1 MRISTANA
9 YQTSLDSLMD
19 RQLSLS
25 GTQEQ
30 LTTGK
35 RVNRASD
42 DPAAAARAER
52 ALAAE
57 QRATASQR
65 AVDASSNAMTLT
77 ESALGDATDLLQQV
91 REALVSVGNA
101 SYSDAERASKANEIA
116 DLRKQLLAVANRSDG
131 SGTYLFGGQGASSAP
146 FADVPGG
153 VSFQGA
159 GGVVQAASG
168 EALPLTVN
176 GESTWMNARTGNG
189 VFTTKAV
196 TSTGSA
202 WIDSGSVS
210 DPSAIT
216 GATYNLQFN
225 VSGNTTTYSVFT
237 MVGGVP
243 TATPLANVP
252 FSPGQTIQVY
262 GLSATIS
269 GQPANGDVFELAPST
284 SSLSVFDA
292 LDKAVAD
299 LKTTG
304 RSGAQIAQS
313 NSTNLGNLDA
323 VLGQVTSGRAQ
334 VGATLARIDAV
345 TSRLSDLKLASQT
358 ERSNAEDLDMTQ
370 ALSDFSNQQTGYDA
384 ALKAYSLV
392 QKLSLFNYLSA

>member
-19 RQLSLS
+19 RQVSLS

-30 LTTGK
+30 MTTGK

-52 ALAAE
+52 ALASE

-65 AVDASSNAMTLT
+65 AVDASNTAMTLT

-91 REALVSVGNA
+91 REALVSAGNA

-116 DLRKQLLAVANRSDG
+116 DLRKQLLAVANRTDG
-131 SGTYLFGGQGASSAP
+131 SGTYLFGGQGASSPP

-153 VSFQGA
+153 VTFQGA
-159 GGVVQAASG
+159 GGIVQAASD

-176 GESTWMNARTGNG
+176 GQATWMNARTGNG
-189 VFTTKAV
+189 VFTTSAV

-202 WIDSGSVS
+202 WIDTGSVT
-210 DPSAIT
+210 DPSAVT
-216 GATYNLQFN
+216 GATYSLQF
-225 VSGNTTTYSVFT
+225 SGSGSTSTYSILKN
-237 MVGGVP
+237 GVA
-243 TATPLANVP
+243 TAQTNVA
-252 FSPGQTIQVY
+252 FKAGQTIQID

-269 GQPANGDVFELAPST
+269 GQPANGAVFQLAPST
-284 SSLSVFDA
+284 SSLSVFDT

-304 RSGAQIAQS
+304 RTGAQISQT
-313 NSTNLGNLDA
+313 NSTNLGNLDS
-323 VLGQVTSGRAQ
+323 VLGQMSAGRAQ
-334 VGATLARIDAV
+334 VGATLTRIDAV
-345 TSRLSDLKLASQT
+345 TSRLSDQKLASQT

-370 ALSDFSNQQTGYDA
+370 AISDFSSQQTGYDA
-384 ALKAYSLV
+384 ALKAYSMV
-392 QKLSLFNYLSA
+392 QKLSLFNYINA

>member
-19 RQLSLS
+19 RQVSLS

-30 LTTGK
+30 MTTGK

-52 ALAAE
+52 ALASE

-65 AVDASSNAMTLT
+65 AVDASNTAMTLT

-91 REALVSVGNA
+91 REALVSAGNA
-101 SYSDAERASKANEIA
+101 SYSDAERTSKANEIA
-116 DLRKQLLAVANRSDG
+116 DLRKQLLAVANRTDG
-131 SGTYLFGGQGASSAP
+131 SGTYLFGGQGASSPP

-153 VSFQGA
+153 VTFQGA
-159 GGVVQAASG
+159 GGIVQAASD

-176 GESTWMNARTGNG
+176 GQATWMNARTGNG
-189 VFTTKAV
+189 VFTTSAV

-202 WIDSGSVS
+202 WIDTGSVT
-210 DPSAIT
+210 DPSAVT
-216 GATYNLQFN
+216 GATYSLQF
-225 VSGNTTTYSVFT
+225 SGSGSTSTYSILKN
-237 MVGGVP
+237 GVA
-243 TATPLANVP
+243 TAQTNVA
-252 FSPGQTIQVY
+252 FKAGQTIQID

-269 GQPANGDVFELAPST
+269 GQPANGDVFQLAPST
-284 SSLSVFDA
+284 SSLSVFDT

-299 LKTTG
+299 LKTPG
-304 RSGAQIAQS
+304 RTGAQISQT
-313 NSTNLGNLDA
+313 NSTNLSNLDS
-323 VLGQVTSGRAQ
+323 VLGQMSAGRAQ
-334 VGATLARIDAV
+334 VGATLTRIDAV
-345 TSRLSDLKLASQT
+345 TSRLSDQKLASQT

-370 ALSDFSNQQTGYDA
+370 AISDFSNQQTGYDA

-392 QKLSLFNYLSA
+392 QKLSLFNYINA